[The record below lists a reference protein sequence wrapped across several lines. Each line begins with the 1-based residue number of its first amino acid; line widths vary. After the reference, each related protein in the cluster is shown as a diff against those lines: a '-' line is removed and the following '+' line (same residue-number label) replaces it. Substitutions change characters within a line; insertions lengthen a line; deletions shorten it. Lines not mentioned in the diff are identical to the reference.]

1 MNNQQKLEFYRT
13 YYNNLSPE
21 PFTVQIDDGK
31 IIISNILS
39 KKLYK
44 KGGQAKT
51 WKQKYNKKT
60 LAFDV
65 NSDGKVD
72 IEDVKIVMEEANKSK
87 KATKKED
94 ISKESR
100 GKFNRKIRKQGVR
113 PSDVSVLALE
123 HLGEGCKVVWDKN
136 KSRLFHIVTKS
147 GEKLPE
153 KGLYSL

>member
-1 MNNQQKLEFYRT
+1 MAKKT
-13 YYNNLSPE
+13 
-21 PFTVQIDDGK
+21 TK
-31 IIISNILS
+31 AAS
-39 KKLYK
+39 KSKTAK
-44 KGGQAKT
+44 KSATKKANTKKT
-51 WKQKYNKKT
+51 TTKKT

-113 PSDVSVLALE
+113 PSDVSALALE

-136 KSRLFHIVTKS
+136 KSRLFHVVTKS